1 MPKTDPQTIV
11 RTILGAWIARQYD
24 KIMPYLADD
33 VVYVI
38 GEGAAKSICH
48 TAGTF
53 GGKDKVKLWY
63 DSHTWLIS
71 VYGESVITP
80 MCLVPEPPQ
89 VVTYYDASRS
99 TVIATG
105 TVGLGVPQELPCLWM
120 STWLFKGSLVGKMT
134 LIADSV
140 GGVDQFAE
148 ARRKQ
153 MAALQAS
160 FHQKFG

>member
-1 MPKTDPQTIV
+1 MANDPQKTV
-11 RTILGAWIARQYD
+11 KTILAAWIARQYE
-24 KIMPYLADD
+24 KIIPYLTED

-48 TAGTF
+48 TPGTF
-53 GGKDKVKLWY
+53 GGRDKVKLWY

-71 VYGESVITP
+71 VYGESIITP
-80 MCLVPEPPQ
+80 LCGIVAPPQ
-89 VVTYYDASRS
+89 VVTYYDESQS

-120 STWLFKGSLVGKMT
+120 STWLFKGDLVGKMT
-134 LIADSV
+134 LVADSV
-140 GGVDQFAE
+140 GGVEQFAE

-153 MAALQAS
+153 MASIQAS

>member
-1 MPKTDPQTIV
+1 MATDPQAIV
-11 RTILGAWIARQYD
+11 KTILGAWIARKYD
-24 KIMPYLADD
+24 QILPYLADD

-53 GGKDKVKLWY
+53 GTKEKVKLWY
-63 DSHTWLIS
+63 ESHTWLMS
-71 VYGESVITP
+71 VYGESIITP
-80 MCLVPEPPQ
+80 LCGIVAPPQ
-89 VVTYYDASRS
+89 VVTYYDASQR

-120 STWLFKGSLVGKMT
+120 STWLFKGDLVAKMT

-140 GGVDQFAE
+140 GGVEQFAE

-153 MAALQAS
+153 MAAIQAS

>member
-1 MPKTDPQTIV
+1 MAKDRSGIV
-11 RTILGAWIARQYD
+11 KRILGAWIARKYD
-24 KIMPYLADD
+24 QILPYLADD
-33 VVYVI
+33 VIYVI

-53 GGKDKVKLWY
+53 GGKEKVKLWY
-63 DSHTWLIS
+63 DSHTWLMS
-71 VYGESVITP
+71 VYGESIITP
-80 MCLVPEPPQ
+80 LCEIVSPPQ
-89 VVTYYDASRS
+89 VMTYYDDSES

-120 STWLFKGSLVGKMT
+120 STWLFKGDRVGKMT

-140 GGVDQFAE
+140 GGVEQFAE
-148 ARRKQ
+148 ARRRQ
-153 MAALQAS
+153 MATIQAS